1 VFESKDSSWN
11 GSLSGS
17 DASSSLTGLARFLDV
32 LGFDFG
38 LSVVCDIFLRA
49 VLVVVVAFL
58 AAAFGAAFVFG
69 F

>member
-1 VFESKDSSWN
+1 
-11 GSLSGS
+11 
-17 DASSSLTGLARFLDV
+17 LDV

-58 AAAFGAAFVFG
+58 AAALGAAFVSASEDVCCG
-69 F
+69 